1 MITFASP
8 QNLFLGFGVF
18 LIVIVLTLSKNQMIR
33 MSAIAGIK
41 IVSEGHL
48 DRRATIIIAVSL
60 AMGLGAA
67 FVPELF
73 RR

>member
-1 MITFASP
+1 
-8 QNLFLGFGVF
+8 
-18 LIVIVLTLSKNQMIR
+18 MIR